1 MKKIT
6 IIISLFLLVL
16 LVSGCEE
23 KKNVT
28 INGKTVNTA
37 KMEHKHCT
45 RNGSLTGGEV
55 ELEYDVYYTGDNI
68 NIVKTMEKVISDDQE
83 ILNTYEEAYKG
94 IHSHYEGLENY
105 ETSVVR
111 DNNSVASYINVNY
124 DEVDI
129 DKLIAIEGEED
140 NIFENKVPKVSKW
153 LELGEKLGAQCE
165 LVED

>member
-1 MKKIT
+1 
-6 IIISLFLLVL
+6 
-16 LVSGCEE
+16 
-23 KKNVT
+23 
-28 INGKTVNTA
+28 
-37 KMEHKHCT
+37 MEHKHCT

>member
-45 RNGSLTGGEV
+45 RNGSLTGGDV

-111 DNNSVASYINVNY
+111 DDNSVASYINVNY